1 MYPDNSASLPVLE
14 DESLPFIDIEEN
26 KTKTGIELLP
36 LSQARFD
43 SFKSQLNRKATIMV
57 IDLFGLFALTLVLI
71 ILDYR
76 MIIDN

>member
-1 MYPDNSASLPVLE
+1 LYPDNSASLPVEE

-57 IDLFGLFALTLVLI
+57 IHFFWLFPLTLV
-71 ILDYR
+71 
-76 MIIDN
+76 

>member
-1 MYPDNSASLPVLE
+1 MYPDNSASLPVAE

-26 KTKTGIELLP
+26 KTKTGIQLLF

-43 SFKSQLNRKATIMV
+43 SFKSQLNRKETIMV

>member
-1 MYPDNSASLPVLE
+1 MYPDYSASLPVLE

>member
-1 MYPDNSASLPVLE
+1 MYPDNSASLSVE
-14 DESLPFIDIEEN
+14 DESLSFIDIKEN
-26 KTKTGIELLP
+26 KTKIGIVLLP

-57 IDLFGLFALTLVLI
+57 IDLFWLLARTLVLI